1 MRADAVI
8 AYISVAS
15 ARCRS
20 TLTGQCEKPR
30 LVGRQQIQI
39 PTLFPYPYLTA
50 NEGMTAAQRNIMT
63 RRTPY
68 AKESFKETSTRIAA
82 FINKYSTDR
91 KKVECDKDY
100 PFRILGFGKDI
111 SINPESIDST
121 YSGVSFNG
129 TTTIHQEDAGI
140 QSYAKSL
147 IVGKA
152 FFADDMIL
160 KVIIDNIKIL

>member
-1 MRADAVI
+1 MDVAV
-8 AYISVAS
+8 AYTSVAS
-15 ARCRS
+15 ARCRP
-20 TLTGQCEKPR
+20 TLIGQCEKPR
-30 LVGRQQIQI
+30 AVGRQQIQTS
-39 PTLFPYPYLTA
+39 TLFAYSYLMA
-50 NEGMTAAQRNIMT
+50 NEGLTAAQKNNMI
-63 RRTPY
+63 RRTLY
-68 AKESFKETSTRIAA
+68 GKESFEETATRIAA

-152 FFADDMIL
+152 FFADDLIL

>member
-15 ARCRS
+15 ARCRP
-20 TLTGQCEKPR
+20 TLIGQCEKPQA
-30 LVGRQQIQI
+30 VGRQQIQI

-68 AKESFKETSTRIAA
+68 AKESFEETSTRIAA

-111 SINPESIDST
+111 SINPDSIDST

-129 TTTIHQEDAGI
+129 TTTVHQEDADI

-152 FFADDMIL
+152 FFADDLIL

>member
-15 ARCRS
+15 ARCRP
-20 TLTGQCEKPR
+20 TLIGQCEKPQA
-30 LVGRQQIQI
+30 VGRQQIQI

-68 AKESFKETSTRIAA
+68 AKESFEETSTRIAA

-100 PFRILGFGKDI
+100 TFRILGFGKDI
-111 SINPESIDST
+111 SINPDSIDST

-129 TTTIHQEDAGI
+129 TTTVHQEDAGI

-152 FFADDMIL
+152 FFADDLIL